1 MSKEIE
7 KLRIIEPKLKTTT
20 IRHLRK
26 EDSITLEDFIDDWV
40 KNILEIDQDC
50 CVEWM
55 FSNKLYNNLVGLFIG
70 NTLVSVAA
78 IKETTYLDAPI
89 TYKEHA
95 EIMFIGTKSDFQ
107 NQGYGKL
114 LLSFI
119 LWKANFSSNGF
130 IVETY
135 DSATSSLYKNLSFK
149 EVFANKE
156 QLTGEPTI
164 LLFTYPENK

>member
-7 KLRIIEPKLKTTT
+7 KLRIIDPKIKTTT

-26 EDSITLEDFIDDWV
+26 EDSITLEDFVDDWI
-40 KNILEIDQDC
+40 KSNPETDQDC

-55 FSNKLYNNLVGLFIG
+55 FLNKLYNNLVGLFIG

-78 IKETTYLDAPI
+78 IKETTYLDVPI

-95 EIMFIGTKSDFQ
+95 EIMFIGTKSEFQ
-107 NQGYGKL
+107 NQGYSKL

-130 IVETY
+130 VIETY
-135 DSATSSLYKNLSFK
+135 DGATSSLCKKLSFK
-149 EVFANKE
+149 EIPGNKE
-156 QLTGEPTI
+156 KLEGELTI
-164 LLFTYPENK
+164 LFFTYPKDK